1 MLIFYNDTV
10 LYWSRKEQQAEKW
23 IYLQPVTNV
32 INCTVPTVPTVCAL
46 HCDCTLMIALCSGV
60 DGEARGQV
68 DY

>member
-32 INCTVPTVPTVCAL
+32 INCTVPTVLTVSTVPTVPTV
-46 HCDCTLMIALCSGV
+46 HSTVIAL
-60 DGEARGQV
+60 
-68 DY
+68 